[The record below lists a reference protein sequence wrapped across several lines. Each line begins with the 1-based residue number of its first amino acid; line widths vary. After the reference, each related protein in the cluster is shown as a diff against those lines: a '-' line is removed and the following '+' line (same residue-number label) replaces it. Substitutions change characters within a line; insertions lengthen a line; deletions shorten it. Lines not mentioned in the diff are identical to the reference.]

1 MGYRHYFYK
10 VDKEVLE
17 FLHTCSEEAYTEW
30 ARHNNLMS
38 ENDLPPLRKL
48 GDTFYDFGKY
58 YDNAKNIMKMG
69 KPLFNDEV
77 LTEKHREERPYI
89 VGPEAVLDAIQHYR
103 SMVIKYHE
111 DLLSI
116 TKEEDMSLERR
127 LDELTPEQRY
137 KQDIESRYEE
147 WTDNLFLAEGQ
158 CMALDLNL
166 ERPGLTHS
174 WKYEYAIFDL
184 VRLYKDTDWNVYGL
198 VFIGW

>member
-17 FLHTCSEEAYTEW
+17 FLHSCSQETYTEW

-48 GDTFYDFGKY
+48 GDTFYEFGKY

-77 LTEKHREERPYI
+77 LMEKYSEELPHI

-103 SMVIKYHE
+103 SKVIKHHE

-116 TKEEDMSLERR
+116 TKEEDMPLER
-127 LDELTPEQRY
+127 LYDDLTPEQRY
-137 KQDIESRYEE
+137 KRDIESRYEE
-147 WTDNLFLAEGQ
+147 WKDNLFLADGQ
-158 CMALDLNL
+158 CMALDLNP

-184 VRLYKDTDWNVYGL
+184 VRLYKDTDWNTYGL
-198 VFIGW
+198 IFMGW